1 MNSNTPVENVAHI
14 GPVRKQQLD
23 TCGIRTVGDLR
34 KKMKELDGP
43 QNLRNYL
50 FGVFG
55 IRDPRIHDVTV
66 SSLVQAATGRSQ

>member
-1 MNSNTPVENVAHI
+1 MNSNTPVEKVAHI
-14 GPVRKQQLD
+14 GPVRKQQLNWR
-23 TCGIRTVGDLR
+23 GIRTIGDLR
-34 KKMKELDGP
+34 KMMYRLRGP

-55 IRDPRIHDVTV
+55 IRDPRINDVTV